1 MIILQM
7 LGVMLKLKLKKS
19 LLPVVVMV
27 TEYSC
32 LLHQDMILHLYD
44 VQLYIQTYTMEPANV
59 ET

>member
-1 MIILQM
+1 M

-19 LLPVVVMV
+19 LLSAVVIV
-27 TEYSC
+27 TEYSY

-44 VQLYIQTYTMEPANV
+44 AQLHVQTYTMEPVNV

>member
-19 LLPVVVMV
+19 LLSAVVIV
-27 TEYSC
+27 TEYSY

-44 VQLYIQTYTMEPANV
+44 AQLHVQTYTMEPVNV